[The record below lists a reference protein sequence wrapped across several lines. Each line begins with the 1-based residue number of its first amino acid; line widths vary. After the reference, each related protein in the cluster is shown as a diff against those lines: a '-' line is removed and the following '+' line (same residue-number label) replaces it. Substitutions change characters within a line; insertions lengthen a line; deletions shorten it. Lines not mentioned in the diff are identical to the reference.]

1 MFPRNLRPIRLSRR
15 AEPFDSDQHIFEL
28 KIDGFR
34 ALLHIEAGQG
44 QLISRNGNIF
54 RGFADLA
61 TWIGEHLRVESAVLD
76 GEIACV
82 DDTGRPVFRDLL
94 FRRRQ
99 CVFIAFDLLYLN
111 GKDLRTLPLIERKA
125 MLKNLLRRKRSRILY
140 LDHVES
146 DGRLLFEQIVK
157 MDLEGIV
164 CKRKDSP
171 YKVTEK
177 PSRYWIKIKN
187 SRYSQLEGRE
197 ELFERV

>member
-1 MFPRNLRPIRLSRR
+1 MRLSRR
-15 AEPFDSDQHIFEL
+15 PEPFDSDLFIYEL

-34 ALLHIEAGQG
+34 ALAHLEDGKG
-44 QLISRNGNIF
+44 ERVSRNGNVF

-61 TWIGEHLRVESAVLD
+61 TWIAEHLRVESAVLD
-76 GEIACV
+76 GEIACL
-82 DDTGRPVFRDLL
+82 DESGQPTFRDQI
-94 FRRRQ
+94 FRKRQ
-99 CVFIAFDLLYLN
+99 CIFIAFDLLYLN

-125 MLKNLLRRKRSRILY
+125 MLKKLIRRKRARMFY

-146 DGRLLFEQIVK
+146 DGRLLFEEVVK
-157 MDLEGIV
+157 MNLEGIV

-177 PSRYWIKIKN
+177 PSRYWIKVKN

-197 ELFERV
+197 ELFERGV